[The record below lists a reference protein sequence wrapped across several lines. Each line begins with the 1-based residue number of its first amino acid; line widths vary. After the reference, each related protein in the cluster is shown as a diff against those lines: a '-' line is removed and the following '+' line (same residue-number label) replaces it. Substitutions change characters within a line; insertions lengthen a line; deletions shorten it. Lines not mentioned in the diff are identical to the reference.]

1 MGTAPNEELCL
12 RWNDFESILSRS
24 FAELREESDF
34 FDVRVAC
41 FDDKAVMKT
50 IPAHRVV
57 LSACSPVFK
66 EILRSLGPGD
76 AKGPLIFLRGISYHE
91 MEAVLEFMYNG
102 QTKVQHK
109 ELDAFLAAA
118 EELKIKG
125 LTSSQNTSET
135 PSRKRQADHENGVK
149 KGGSVKKSRPV
160 APPVSQQPGPSS
172 SAAQSEVMV
181 KPEKYNEEVT
191 IEDDPPIDES
201 YQDYGEEG
209 VEGELEGYEDA
220 SGYAD
225 DGSSANAFPTDSK
238 GK

>member
-1 MGTAPNEELCL
+1 M
-12 RWNDFESILSRS
+12 
-24 FAELREESDF
+24 
-34 FDVRVAC
+34 
-41 FDDKAVMKT
+41 
-50 IPAHRVV
+50 
-57 LSACSPVFK
+57 FK

-91 MEAVLEFMYNG
+91 MEAVLDFMYNG

-135 PSRKRQADHENGVK
+135 PSRKRQADENGVK
-149 KGGSVKKSRPV
+149 KGGSVKKSRPIPAA
-160 APPVSQQPGPSS
+160 APPSHQPGPSS
-172 SAAQSEVMV
+172 SASMAATSGHDVMV
-181 KPEKYNEEVT
+181 KPEKFEKYNEEVT
-191 IEDDPPIDES
+191 IEDDPPLADDS
-201 YQDYGEEG
+201 YADYGGEEG

-220 SGYAD
+220 SGYGD
-225 DGSSANAFPTDSK
+225 DGSSSAFPTDSK

>member
-1 MGTAPNEELCL
+1 M
-12 RWNDFESILSRS
+12 
-24 FAELREESDF
+24 
-34 FDVRVAC
+34 
-41 FDDKAVMKT
+41 
-50 IPAHRVV
+50 
-57 LSACSPVFK
+57 FK

-149 KGGSVKKSRPV
+149 KGGSIKKSRPV

-238 GK
+238 GKWNFLLLFELVKVGLGRKIQVCMKGYEWEMC